1 MAPLLIAPI
10 QVRTFI
16 KRREDSTE
24 AQIQLVCTGPDK
36 QALYAILKGFYTTL
50 VVNVISWNKAYAIY
64 PKPTFI
70 YHKTYLLTR
79 ISDYFGKLLMKYN
92 KRGWK
97 SQDTL
102 WPEDEVSHRSM
113 LDDRRVGDRHT
124 WSVNPDPSSFFCG
137 HHPDLTCPAPP
148 CYSPHRPPT
157 LL

>member
-1 MAPLLIAPI
+1 MTALLIARI
-10 QVRTFI
+10 QVRTFT

-24 AQIQLVCTGPDK
+24 AQIQLVCTGGGNPK
-36 QALYAILKGFYTTL
+36 QPLYAILNGFYTTL

-64 PKPTFI
+64 PKPSFI
-70 YHKTYLLTR
+70 YHKTYLLTK

-97 SQDTL
+97 SQDLL
-102 WPEDEVSHRSM
+102 WPEDEVSHSSM

-124 WSVNPDPSSFFCG
+124 WSVNLKSF
-137 HHPDLTCPAPP
+137 
-148 CYSPHRPPT
+148 